1 MANPSLNSFISPNY
15 LNTET
20 AVSPLYAAILAGSTY
35 VPPTFAGVSGAAS
48 TNPGGLFGWL
58 IHARTA
64 LSTPIKGSTTDTY
77 LIYTNPSELVNDL
90 NSLGGLTAC
99 LLSGSTAEGGTF
111 GFFLRSGDTINGLT
125 NGKDFMYA
133 LTYLA
138 YGGTLVLV
146 GSTLGF
152 MNYETTTTNT
162 IDVLIGQNG
171 NTAEVNYVE
180 NSVNTMGIF
189 ASQNMG
195 AGYTAINY
203 DTLFG
208 SPTFVTGNTVAN
220 RIINVAGVNN
230 RKIITST
237 LRENSTYN
245 SLMSM
250 VSDVA
255 GAFVRAK
262 NNNTLYFSIAG
273 INNSA
278 VLNGGVSLPVLWTDE
293 KTKLLYKKNRVNF
306 YTTSNNEDFLGL
318 DLVGATASS
327 GSTYSS
333 NDRIGPA
340 KIKQDIE
347 NNVRNI
353 LLKYVFQAND
363 SATRKAITS
372 EISLYLFGIGQY
384 LDQTYTQIFCDESNN
399 TDYTSTISARIIVK
413 PLISSDEFVIDVS
426 TT

>member
-64 LSTPIKGSTTDTY
+64 LSTPVRGSTTDTY

-90 NSLGGLTAC
+90 NGLGGLTAC

-111 GFFLRSGDTINGLT
+111 GFFLRTGDVINGLT

-133 LTYLA
+133 LSYLA
-138 YGGTLVLV
+138 YGGTLILA

-152 MNYETTTTNT
+152 MNYETVTTNN

-171 NTAEVNYVE
+171 NTAEVNYIE
-180 NSVNTMGIF
+180 NKSNTIGIF

-195 AGYTAINY
+195 AGFTAINY
-203 DTLFG
+203 DRLFG
-208 SPTFVTGNTVAN
+208 SSTFVTGNTVAN
-220 RIINVAGVNN
+220 RIVNVAGVNN

-245 SLMSM
+245 SSMSM

-278 VLNGGVSLPVLWTDE
+278 VLNGGVSLPVLWTDD
-293 KTKLLYKKNRVNF
+293 KTKTLYKKNRVNF

-318 DLVGATASS
+318 DLVGATAST
-327 GSTYSS
+327 GATYGS

-347 NNVRNI
+347 TNVRNI

-363 SATRKAITS
+363 PIVRKAITS
-372 EISLYLFGIGQY
+372 EISLYLFSIGQY
-384 LDQTYTQIFCDESNN
+384 LDQTYTQIFCDSSNN
-399 TDYTSTISARIIVK
+399 TDFSSTINAKIVVK
-413 PLISSDEFVIDVS
+413 PLISSDEFVIEVS
-426 TT
+426 TV